1 MFTAAILLLSML
13 VGQAAAADPLAE
25 ARRLYN
31 QAQYEQAEKLALAS
45 SEGRLQLVMRNSI
58 DQGDEVTNG
67 ATKKDLL
74 SGERAQPVAEPG
86 LGSDKPTPRTPRRA
100 RPRPAAAQT
109 TAAKVNTPAPAPVRP
124 SIEVIEGSKKKNVDF
139 P

>member
-1 MFTAAILLLSML
+1 MT
-13 VGQAAAADPLAE
+13 P
-25 ARRLYN
+25 
-31 QAQYEQAEKLALAS
+31 EQAEKLALAS
-45 SEGRLQLVMRNSI
+45 SEGRVQLVMRNSI

-74 SGERAQPVAEPG
+74 SGERAQPVPEPG
-86 LGSDKPTPRTPRRA
+86 FGANKPVTHTNTKRA
-100 RPRPAAAQT
+100 RTRPAAAQT
-109 TAAKVNTPAPAPVRP
+109 TAAKVNTPAPPERP